1 MSQAIESNVSN
12 APEQPNEATTAEASE
27 QPTEANAA
35 EASEQPTEASEQPS
49 DEPTPVDVDAFPRWL
64 RQLAQYLPICSQFVV
79 EGNIRDVHL
88 VHSEDGLLFQP
99 IVNCLW
105 ELLQGQGCEGILI
118 YDRVSGI
125 QVFPE
130 DRREAI
136 EQKLGSRLGNQ
147 RGNEPQSLEELQQ
160 RLFEVSA
167 ARELSCAFIIDYA
180 SRLTRNAGDQMD
192 EAEYDFFA
200 ACQKLADTTYE
211 LRRPDVGELVF
222 NPIVWLVEQAND
234 LPAWFAVGNDRI
246 RTVVAD
252 MPDQQARNEVAERLA
267 RDLPGVDAMSEQ
279 DRANATGTFASLTDG
294 LTVRAMMQVRSLARS
309 QNLPFAQISD
319 AIRAYRVG
327 IADNPW
333 RQTYLYD
340 RIRSGDQEI
349 TASVKGQ
356 AQAVQQTLDIL
367 KRSVTGL
374 TAAQASSSG
383 NKPRGIL
390 FFAGPTGVGKTE
402 LAKAITSLLF
412 GDEQAY
418 IRFDMSEFSA
428 EQSEARLVGAPPGY
442 VGYDAG
448 GELVNAVRQRPF
460 AVVLF
465 DEIEKAHPQIL
476 DKFLQI
482 LDDGRLTDGRGDTVY
497 FSETVIIFT
506 SNLGVYGRDEFGEP
520 VLNVSQDEDYAE
532 VSKRIQK
539 AIEDH
544 FRFQLQRP
552 ELLNRFGDNIV
563 VFDFIRPDLAQQI
576 MDKMLGNVI
585 ERVQDEHDVTLVIG
599 EQPHEVLVVQCLGD
613 LSNGGRGIGNRLE
626 TVLINPLARALFDF
640 ELTPGQT
647 ITVEQLFEEDGTFK
661 VTLA

>member
-1 MSQAIESNVSN
+1 MSQAIESNVSDGPGQPGGVDAPEAPEKPGGGDASD
-12 APEQPNEATTAEASE
+12 APEQPGDA
-27 QPTEANAA
+27 PAA
-35 EASEQPTEASEQPS
+35 I
-49 DEPTPVDVDAFPRWL
+49 DLDAFPRWL

-88 VHSEDGLLFQP
+88 VRSQDGLLFQP

-105 ELLQGQGCEGILI
+105 ELLREQGCEGFLI
-118 YDRVSGI
+118 YDRVSGF

-130 DRREAI
+130 DRQQAI
-136 EQKLGSRLGNQ
+136 EEKLGSKLDQKRKEETPTL
-147 RGNEPQSLEELQQ
+147 EPLQQ

-167 ARELSCAFIIDYA
+167 ARELSCAIVIDYA
-180 SRLTRNAGDQMD
+180 SRLSRGAGDQMD
-192 EAEYDFFA
+192 EADYDFFA
-200 ACQKLADTTYE
+200 ACQKLADTTQE
-211 LRRPDVGELVF
+211 LRRPDVGQLVF
-222 NPIVWLVEQAND
+222 NPIVWLVEGSND
-234 LPAWFAVGNDRI
+234 LPSWFVVGNDRI

-252 MPDQQARNEVAERLA
+252 MPDQQSRLSVAERLA
-267 RDLPGVDAMSEQ
+267 RDLPGVDAMSEE
-279 DRANATGTFASLTDG
+279 DRSDATGTFASLTDG
-294 LTVRAMMQVRSLARS
+294 LTVRAMMQIRSLART
-309 QNLPFAQISD
+309 QDLPFAQIAD

-340 RIRSGDQEI
+340 RIRSGHGEI

-402 LAKAITSLLF
+402 LAKAVTSLLF

-428 EQSEARLVGAPPGY
+428 EQSEARLIGAPPGY
-442 VGYDAG
+442 VGFDAG

-460 AVVLF
+460 SVVLF

-506 SNLGVYGRDEFGEP
+506 SNLGVYVRDETGQP
-520 VLNVSQDEDYAE
+520 VLNVSPDDDYAE
-532 VSKRIQK
+532 VSGRIHK
-539 AIEDH
+539 AIENH
-544 FRFQLQRP
+544 FRFALQRP
-552 ELLNRFGDNIV
+552 ELLNRIGDNIV
-563 VFDFIRPDLAQQI
+563 VFDFIRDDLAQLI

-585 ERVQDEHDVTLVIG
+585 DRVQDEHGVTLVIG
-599 EQPHEVLVVQCLGD
+599 EGPHEILVEQCLGD
-613 LSNGGRGIGNRLE
+613 LTNGGRGIGNRLE
-626 TVLINPLARALFDF
+626 TVLVNPLARAIFDSD
-640 ELTPGQT
+640 LTPGQT
-647 ITVEQLFEEDGTFK
+647 ITVEQLFEEDGAFQ

>member
-1 MSQAIESNVSN
+1 MSQQIDANAPGAPAQPFDANAPEAPKQQQGGTNARE
-12 APEQPNEATTAEASE
+12 APEQPGQQGEA
-27 QPTEANAA
+27 PAA
-35 EASEQPTEASEQPS
+35 I
-49 DEPTPVDVDAFPRWL
+49 DLDAFPRWL

-88 VHSEDGLLFQP
+88 VRSQDGLLFQP

-105 ELLQGQGCEGILI
+105 ELLREQGCEGVLL
-118 YDRVSGI
+118 YDRVSGF

-130 DRREAI
+130 DRQQAL
-136 EQKLGSRLGNQ
+136 EQKLGSKLVRKGKD
-147 RGNEPQSLEELQQ
+147 RQSFELLQQ

-167 ARELSCAFIIDYA
+167 ARELSCAFVIDYA
-180 SRLTRNAGDQMD
+180 SRLTRSSSDLD
-192 EAEYDFFA
+192 EEEYDFFA
-200 ACQKLADTTYE
+200 ACQKLADTTQE
-211 LRRPDVGELVF
+211 LRRPDVGQLVF
-222 NPIVWLVEQAND
+222 NPVVWLVEQAND
-234 LPAWFAVGNDRI
+234 LPAWFVVGNDRI

-252 MPDQQARNEVAERLA
+252 MPDQQSRLAVAERLA
-267 RDLPGVDAMSEQ
+267 RDLPGVDAMSEE
-279 DRANATGTFASLTDG
+279 DRSNATGTFSSLTDG
-294 LTVRAMMQVRSLARS
+294 LTVRAMMQIRSLARA
-309 QNLPFAQISD
+309 QDLPFAQIAD

-340 RIRSGDQEI
+340 RIRSGDSEI

-402 LAKAITSLLF
+402 LAKAVTRLLF

-428 EQSEARLVGAPPGY
+428 EQSEARLIGAPPGY
-442 VGYDAG
+442 VGFDAG

-460 AVVLF
+460 SVVLF
-465 DEIEKAHPQIL
+465 DEIEKAHPLIL

-506 SNLGVYGRDEFGEP
+506 SNLGIYVRDELGEP
-520 VLNVSQDEDYAE
+520 VLNVSPDDDYAE
-532 VSKRIQK
+532 VSRRIHK
-539 AIEDH
+539 AIQDH
-544 FRFQLQRP
+544 FRFRLQRP
-552 ELLNRFGDNIV
+552 ELLNRIGDNIV
-563 VFDFIRPDLAQQI
+563 VFDFIREDLADLI
-576 MDKMLGNVI
+576 MDKMLGNVA
-585 ERVQDEHDVTLVIG
+585 ERVQDEHDVTLEIG
-599 EQPHEVLVVQCLGD
+599 EQARATLVEQCLGD
-613 LSNGGRGIGNRLE
+613 LTNGGRGIGNRLE
-626 TVLINPLARALFDF
+626 TVLINPLARAVFDF
-640 ELTPGQT
+640 DLTPGQT
-647 ITVEQLFEEDGTFK
+647 ITVEQLLEEEGTFK
-661 VTLA
+661 VILA

>member
-1 MSQAIESNVSN
+1 MSKPIESNLSN
-12 APEQPNEATTAEASE
+12 APEQPG
-27 QPTEANAA
+27 EANAP
-35 EASEQPTEASEQPS
+35 EAPEQPGGVDASDAPEQPG
-49 DEPTPVDVDAFPRWL
+49 DAPAAIDLDAFPRWL

-88 VHSEDGLLFQP
+88 VRGEDGLLFQP
-99 IVNCLW
+99 VVNCLW
-105 ELLQGQGCEGILI
+105 ELLRNQGCEGVLI
-118 YDRVSGI
+118 YDRVSGFQI
-125 QVFPE
+125 FPE
-130 DRREAI
+130 DRRKAV
-136 EQKLGSRLGNQ
+136 EQKLGSKLGRQ
-147 RGNEPQSLEELQQ
+147 GRNEPQSLKVLQQ
-160 RLFEVSA
+160 RLFEISA
-167 ARELSCAFIIDYA
+167 SRELSCAFVIDYA
-180 SRLTRNAGDQMD
+180 SRLTRGGSDQIDD
-192 EAEYDFFA
+192 EEHDFFA

-211 LRRPDVGELVF
+211 LRRPDVGQLVF

-252 MPDQQARNEVAERLA
+252 MPDQQSRLAVAERLA
-267 RDLPGVDAMSEQ
+267 RDLPGVDAMSEH
-279 DRANATGTFASLTDG
+279 DREIATGAFSSLTDG
-294 LTVRAMMQVRSLARS
+294 LTVRAMMQIRTLARS
-309 QNLPFAQISD
+309 QNLPFAQVSD

-340 RIRSGDQEI
+340 RIRSGHGEI

-356 AQAVQQTLDIL
+356 TQAVQQTLDIL

-402 LAKAITSLLF
+402 LAKAVTSLLF

-418 IRFDMSEFSA
+418 VRFDMSEFSA

-442 VGYDAG
+442 IGYDAG

-460 AVVLF
+460 SVVLF

-506 SNLGVYGRDEFGEP
+506 SNLGVYVRDESGQP
-520 VLNVSQDEDYAE
+520 HLNVSQDDDYDE
-532 VSKRIQK
+532 VSERIHE
-539 AIEDH
+539 AIENH

-552 ELLNRFGDNIV
+552 ELLNRIGDNIV
-563 VFDFIRPDLAQQI
+563 VFDFIRPNLAEQI
-576 MDKMLGNVI
+576 MDKMLGNVV

-599 EQPHEVLVVQCLGD
+599 EQPHEVLVEQCLGD
-613 LSNGGRGIGNRLE
+613 LSHGGRGIGNRLE
-626 TVLINPLARALFDF
+626 AVLINPLARALFDF
-640 ELTPGQT
+640 DLTAGQT
-647 ITVEQLFEEDGTFK
+647 VTVEQLVEEDGTFE

>member
-1 MSQAIESNVSN
+1 MSQAIEPNASD
-12 APEQPNEATTAEASE
+12 APEQP
-27 QPTEANAA
+27 
-35 EASEQPTEASEQPS
+35 S
-49 DEPTPVDVDAFPRWL
+49 DAPAVRDVDAFPRWL

-88 VHSEDGLLFQP
+88 VRSEDGLLFQP

-105 ELLQGQGCEGILI
+105 ELLQEQGCEGLII

-130 DRREAI
+130 DQQEAI
-136 EQKLGSRLGNQ
+136 EQKLGSRLGQQ
-147 RGNEPQSLEELQQ
+147 RRNEPQSLEELQQ

-167 ARELSCAFIIDYA
+167 SRELSCAFVIDYA
-180 SRLTRNAGDQMD
+180 SRIARSASDQMD

-200 ACQKLADTTYE
+200 ACQKLADTTHE
-211 LRRPDVGELVF
+211 LRRPDIGQLVF
-222 NPIVWLVEQAND
+222 NPIVWLVNQAND
-234 LPAWFAVGNDRI
+234 LPAWFVVGNDRI

-252 MPDQQARNEVAERLA
+252 MPDQQARLAVAERLA

-279 DRANATGTFASLTDG
+279 DRSSATGVFASLTDG
-294 LTVRAMMQVRSLARS
+294 LTVRAMMQIRTLTRS

-340 RIRSGDQEI
+340 RIRSGDREI

-402 LAKAITSLLF
+402 LAKAITRLLF

-428 EQSEARLVGAPPGY
+428 EQSEARLIGAPPGY
-442 VGYDAG
+442 IGYDAG

-460 AVVLF
+460 SVVLF

-506 SNLGVYGRDEFGEP
+506 SNLGVYVRDEFGEP
-520 VLNVSQDEDYAE
+520 VLNVSQDNDYAE
-532 VSKRIQK
+532 VSKRIHK
-539 AIEDH
+539 AIQDH

-552 ELLNRFGDNIV
+552 ELLNRIGDNIV
-563 VFDFIRPDLAQQI
+563 VFDFIRTELAHQI
-576 MDKMLGNVI
+576 MDKMLDNVI
-585 ERVQDEHDVTLVIG
+585 ERVQDEHDVTLTIG
-599 EQPHEVLVVQCLGD
+599 EQPHEILVEQCLGD
-613 LSNGGRGIGNRLE
+613 LTHGGRGIGNRLE

-640 ELTPGQT
+640 ELTAGKT
-647 ITVEQLFEEDGTFK
+647 ITVEQLAEEDGIFK

>member
-1 MSQAIESNVSN
+1 MSQATESNVSN
-12 APEQPNEATTAEASE
+12 APEQPNEPNAADAPE
-27 QPTEANAA
+27 QPTESNAA
-35 EASEQPTEASEQPS
+35 DAPEQPS
-49 DEPTPVDVDAFPRWL
+49 DEPTTVNVDAFPRWL

-88 VHSEDGLLFQP
+88 IRSEDGLLFQP

-130 DRREAI
+130 DRQAAI
-136 EQKLGSRLGNQ
+136 EQKLGSRLGQQ

-167 ARELSCAFIIDYA
+167 SRELSCAFVIDYA
-180 SRLTRNAGDQMD
+180 SRITRSASDQID
-192 EAEYDFFA
+192 EVEYDFFA
-200 ACQKLADTTYE
+200 ACQKLADTTHE
-211 LRRPDVGELVF
+211 LRPPDVGQLVF

-246 RTVVAD
+246 RTVVAE
-252 MPDQQARNEVAERLA
+252 MPDQQARLAVAERLA
-267 RDLPGVDAMSEQ
+267 RDLPGVDAMSEH
-279 DRANATGTFASLTDG
+279 DREGATGAFASLTDG
-294 LTVRAMMQVRSLARS
+294 LTVRAMMQVRTLARS

-340 RIRSGDQEI
+340 RIRSGDREI

-356 AQAVQQTLDIL
+356 TQAVQQTLDIL

-402 LAKAITSLLF
+402 LAKAVTQLLF

-428 EQSEARLVGAPPGY
+428 EHSEARLVGAPPGY
-442 VGYDAG
+442 IGYDAG

-460 AVVLF
+460 SVVLF

-497 FSETVIIFT
+497 FSETVIVFT
-506 SNLGVYGRDEFGEP
+506 SNLGVYVRDASGQP
-520 VLNVSQDEDYAE
+520 ILNVSQDDDYDE
-532 VSKRIQK
+532 VSKRIHK

-552 ELLNRFGDNIV
+552 ELLNRIGDNIV
-563 VFDFIRPDLAQQI
+563 VFDFIRADLAHQI
-576 MDKMLGNVI
+576 MDKMLGNII

-599 EQPHEVLVVQCLGD
+599 EQPHEVLVEQCLGD
-613 LSNGGRGIGNRLE
+613 LSHGGRGIGNRLE
-626 TVLINPLARALFDF
+626 AVLINPLARALFDF
-640 ELTPGQT
+640 ELTAGQT
-647 ITVEQLFEEDGTFK
+647 ITVEQLFEEDGIFK

>member
-1 MSQAIESNVSN
+1 MSRAIESNVSN
-12 APEQPNEATTAEASE
+12 APEQP
-27 QPTEANAA
+27 TESNAA
-35 EASEQPTEASEQPS
+35 DAPEQPS
-49 DEPTPVDVDAFPRWL
+49 DKPTATNVDAFPRWL

-88 VHSEDGLLFQP
+88 VRSEDGLLFQP
-99 IVNCLW
+99 IVDCLW
-105 ELLQGQGCEGILI
+105 ELLQGQGCEGLLI

-130 DRREAI
+130 DQREAI
-136 EQKLGSRLGNQ
+136 EQKLGSRLGQ
-147 RGNEPQSLEELQQ
+147 QPQSLEELQQ

-180 SRLTRNAGDQMD
+180 SRLTRSASDQMD

-200 ACQKLADTTYE
+200 ACQKLADTTHE
-211 LRRPDVGELVF
+211 LRRPDVGQLVF
-222 NPIVWLVEQAND
+222 NSIVWLVEQAND

-252 MPDQQARNEVAERLA
+252 MPDQQARLAVAERLA
-267 RDLPGVDAMSEQ
+267 RDLPGVDAMSEH
-279 DRANATGTFASLTDG
+279 DRAGATGVFASLTDG
-294 LTVRAMMQVRSLARS
+294 LTVRAMMQIRTLTRS

-340 RIRSGDQEI
+340 RIRSGDREI

-356 AQAVQQTLDIL
+356 TQAVQQTLDIL

-402 LAKAITSLLF
+402 LAKAVTQLLF

-428 EQSEARLVGAPPGY
+428 EHSEARLVGAPPGY

-460 AVVLF
+460 SVVLF

-506 SNLGVYGRDEFGEP
+506 SNLGVYVRDESGEP
-520 VLNVSQDEDYAE
+520 ILNVSPNDDYAE
-532 VSKRIQK
+532 VSKRIHK
-539 AIEDH
+539 AIQDH

-552 ELLNRFGDNIV
+552 ELLNRIGDNIV
-563 VFDFIRPDLAQQI
+563 VFDFIRADLADQI

-585 ERVQDEHDVTLVIG
+585 ERVQDEHNVTLKIG
-599 EQPHEVLVVQCLGD
+599 EQPHEILVEQCLGD
-613 LSNGGRGIGNRLE
+613 LTHGGRGIGNRLE

-640 ELTPGQT
+640 DLTAGQT
-647 ITVEQLFEEDGTFK
+647 ITVEQLFEEDGIFK

>member
-1 MSQAIESNVSN
+1 MSQQIDANPPGAPAQPFDANASGAPEQQQGGTNTRE
-12 APEQPNEATTAEASE
+12 APEQPGQPGEA
-27 QPTEANAA
+27 PAA
-35 EASEQPTEASEQPS
+35 I
-49 DEPTPVDVDAFPRWL
+49 DLDAFPRWL

-88 VHSEDGLLFQP
+88 VRSQDGLLFQP

-105 ELLQGQGCEGILI
+105 ELLREQGCEGVLL
-118 YDRVSGI
+118 YDRVSGF

-130 DRREAI
+130 DRQQALE
-136 EQKLGSRLGNQ
+136 EKLGSKLVRKGKDK
-147 RGNEPQSLEELQQ
+147 QSFELLQQ

-167 ARELSCAFIIDYA
+167 ARELSCAFVIDYA
-180 SRLTRNAGDQMD
+180 SRLTRSSSELD
-192 EAEYDFFA
+192 EEEYDFFA
-200 ACQKLADTTYE
+200 ACQKLADTTQE
-211 LRRPDVGELVF
+211 LRRPDVGQLVF
-222 NPIVWLVEQAND
+222 NPVVWLVEQAND
-234 LPAWFAVGNDRI
+234 LPAWFVVGNDRI

-252 MPDQQARNEVAERLA
+252 MPDQQSRLAVAERLA
-267 RDLPGVDAMSEQ
+267 RDLPGVDAMSEE
-279 DRANATGTFASLTDG
+279 DRSNATGTFSSLTDG
-294 LTVRAMMQVRSLARS
+294 LTVRAMMQIRSLARA
-309 QNLPFAQISD
+309 QDLPFAQIAD

-340 RIRSGDQEI
+340 RIRSGDSEI

-402 LAKAITSLLF
+402 LAKAVTRLLF

-428 EQSEARLVGAPPGY
+428 EQSEARLIGAPPGY
-442 VGYDAG
+442 VGFDAG

-460 AVVLF
+460 SVVLF
-465 DEIEKAHPQIL
+465 DEIEKAHPLIL

-506 SNLGVYGRDEFGEP
+506 SNLGIYVRDELGEP
-520 VLNVSQDEDYAE
+520 VLNVSPDDDYAE
-532 VSKRIQK
+532 VSRRIHK
-539 AIEDH
+539 AIQDH
-544 FRFQLQRP
+544 FRFRLQRP
-552 ELLNRFGDNIV
+552 ELLNRIGDNIV
-563 VFDFIRPDLAQQI
+563 VFDFIREDLADLI
-576 MDKMLGNVI
+576 MDKMLGNVA
-585 ERVQDEHDVTLVIG
+585 ERVQDEHDVTLEIG
-599 EQPHEVLVVQCLGD
+599 EQARATLVEQCLGD
-613 LSNGGRGIGNRLE
+613 LTNGGRGIGNRLE
-626 TVLINPLARALFDF
+626 TVLINPLARAVFDF
-640 ELTPGQT
+640 DLTPGQT
-647 ITVEQLFEEDGTFK
+647 ITVEQLLEEEGTFK
-661 VTLA
+661 VVLA

>member
-1 MSQAIESNVSN
+1 MSQAIEPNASD
-12 APEQPNEATTAEASE
+12 APEQPSDA
-27 QPTEANAA
+27 PAA
-35 EASEQPTEASEQPS
+35 R
-49 DEPTPVDVDAFPRWL
+49 DVDAFPRWL

-88 VHSEDGLLFQP
+88 VRSEDGLLFQP

-105 ELLQGQGCEGILI
+105 ELLQEQGCEGLII

-130 DRREAI
+130 DRQEAI
-136 EQKLGSRLGNQ
+136 EQKLGSRLGQQ
-147 RGNEPQSLEELQQ
+147 RRNEPQSLEELQQ

-167 ARELSCAFIIDYA
+167 SRELSCAFVIDYA
-180 SRLTRNAGDQMD
+180 SRIARSASDQMD

-200 ACQKLADTTYE
+200 ACQKLADTTHE
-211 LRRPDVGELVF
+211 LRRPDIGQLVF
-222 NPIVWLVEQAND
+222 NPIVWLVNQAND
-234 LPAWFAVGNDRI
+234 LPAWFVVGNDRI

-252 MPDQQARNEVAERLA
+252 MPDQQARLAVAERLA

-279 DRANATGTFASLTDG
+279 DRSSATGVFASLTDG
-294 LTVRAMMQVRSLARS
+294 LTVRAMMQIRTLTRS

-340 RIRSGDQEI
+340 RIRSGDREI

-402 LAKAITSLLF
+402 LAKAITRLLF

-428 EQSEARLVGAPPGY
+428 EQSEARLIGAPPGY
-442 VGYDAG
+442 IGYDAG
-448 GELVNAVRQRPF
+448 GELVNAVRQHPF
-460 AVVLF
+460 SVVLF

-506 SNLGVYGRDEFGEP
+506 SNLGVYVRDEFGEP
-520 VLNVSQDEDYAE
+520 VLNVSQDNDYAE
-532 VSKRIQK
+532 VSKRIHK
-539 AIEDH
+539 AIQDY

-552 ELLNRFGDNIV
+552 ELLNRIGDNIV
-563 VFDFIRPDLAQQI
+563 VFDFIRTELAHQI
-576 MDKMLGNVI
+576 MDKMLDNVI
-585 ERVQDEHDVTLVIG
+585 ERVQDEHDVTLTIG
-599 EQPHEVLVVQCLGD
+599 EQPHEILVEQCLGD
-613 LSNGGRGIGNRLE
+613 LTHGGRGIGNRLE

-640 ELTPGQT
+640 ELTAGKT
-647 ITVEQLFEEDGTFK
+647 ITVEQLAEEDGIFK

>member
-1 MSQAIESNVSN
+1 MSRAIESNVSN
-12 APEQPNEATTAEASE
+12 APEQPSDKPTAT
-27 QPTEANAA
+27 N
-35 EASEQPTEASEQPS
+35 
-49 DEPTPVDVDAFPRWL
+49 VDAFPRWL

-88 VHSEDGLLFQP
+88 VRSEDGLLFQP

-105 ELLQGQGCEGILI
+105 ELLQGQGCEGLLI

-130 DRREAI
+130 DQREAI
-136 EQKLGSRLGNQ
+136 EQKLGSRLGQ
-147 RGNEPQSLEELQQ
+147 QPQSLEELQQ

-180 SRLTRNAGDQMD
+180 SRLTRSASDQMD

-200 ACQKLADTTYE
+200 ACQKLADTTHE
-211 LRRPDVGELVF
+211 LRRPDVGQLVF
-222 NPIVWLVEQAND
+222 NSIVWLVEQAND

-252 MPDQQARNEVAERLA
+252 MPDQQARLAVAERLA
-267 RDLPGVDAMSEQ
+267 RDLPGVDAMSEH
-279 DRANATGTFASLTDG
+279 DRAGATGVFASLTDG
-294 LTVRAMMQVRSLARS
+294 LTVRAMMQIRTLTRS

-340 RIRSGDQEI
+340 RIRSGDREI

-356 AQAVQQTLDIL
+356 TQAVQQTLDIL

-402 LAKAITSLLF
+402 LAKAVTQLLF

-428 EQSEARLVGAPPGY
+428 EHSEARLVGAPPGY

-460 AVVLF
+460 SVVLF

-506 SNLGVYGRDEFGEP
+506 SNLGVYVRDESGEP
-520 VLNVSQDEDYAE
+520 VLNVSPNDDYAE
-532 VSKRIQK
+532 VSKRIHK
-539 AIEDH
+539 AIQDH

-552 ELLNRFGDNIV
+552 ELLNRIGDNIV
-563 VFDFIRPDLAQQI
+563 VFDFIRADLADQI

-585 ERVQDEHDVTLVIG
+585 ERVQDEHNVTLKIG
-599 EQPHEVLVVQCLGD
+599 EQPHEILVEQCLGD
-613 LSNGGRGIGNRLE
+613 LTHGGRGIGNRLE

-640 ELTPGQT
+640 DLTAGQT
-647 ITVEQLFEEDGTFK
+647 ITVEQLFEEDGIFK

>member
-1 MSQAIESNVSN
+1 MSQQIDANPPGAPALPVDANAPGAPEQQQGGTNTLG
-12 APEQPNEATTAEASE
+12 APEQPADA
-27 QPTEANAA
+27 PAA
-35 EASEQPTEASEQPS
+35 I
-49 DEPTPVDVDAFPRWL
+49 DLDAFPRWL

-88 VHSEDGLLFQP
+88 VRSQDGLLFQP

-105 ELLQGQGCEGILI
+105 ELLREQGCEGVLL
-118 YDRVSGI
+118 YDRVSGF

-130 DRREAI
+130 DRQQAL
-136 EQKLGSRLGNQ
+136 EQKLGSKLETK
-147 RGNEPQSLEELQQ
+147 RGKDQQSFERLQQ

-167 ARELSCAFIIDYA
+167 ARELSCAFVIDYA
-180 SRLTRNAGDQMD
+180 SRLTRSSSDLD
-192 EAEYDFFA
+192 EEEYDFFA
-200 ACQKLADTTYE
+200 ACQKLADTTQE
-211 LRRPDVGELVF
+211 LRRPDVGQLVF
-222 NPIVWLVEQAND
+222 NPVVWLVEQAND
-234 LPAWFAVGNDRI
+234 LPAWFVVGNDRI

-252 MPDQQARNEVAERLA
+252 MPDQQARLAVAERLA
-267 RDLPGVDAMSEQ
+267 RDLPGVDEMGEE
-279 DRANATGTFASLTDG
+279 DRSNATGTFASLTDG
-294 LTVRAMMQVRSLARS
+294 LTVRAMMQIRSLART
-309 QNLPFAQISD
+309 QDLPFAQIAD

-340 RIRSGDQEI
+340 RIRSGDSEI

-402 LAKAITSLLF
+402 LAKAVTSLLF

-428 EQSEARLVGAPPGY
+428 EQSEARLIGAPPGY
-442 VGYDAG
+442 VGFDAG

-460 AVVLF
+460 SVVLF

-506 SNLGVYGRDEFGEP
+506 SNLGVYVRDELGEP
-520 VLNVSQDEDYAE
+520 VLNVSQDDDYAE
-532 VSKRIQK
+532 VSRRIHK
-539 AIEDH
+539 AIQDH

-552 ELLNRFGDNIV
+552 ELLNRIGDNIV
-563 VFDFIRPDLAQQI
+563 VFDFIREDLASQI
-576 MDKMLGNVI
+576 MDKMLGNVTD
-585 ERVQDEHDVTLVIG
+585 RVQDEHDVTLEIS
-599 EQPHEVLVVQCLGD
+599 EQAHATLVEQCLGD
-613 LSNGGRGIGNRLE
+613 LTNGGRGIGNRLE

-640 ELTPGQT
+640 DLTAGQT
-647 ITVEQLFEEDGTFK
+647 ITVEQLLEEDGVFK